1 MELVLKQQKLI
12 DFLTVPRSGCVRAR
26 CWQVFS
32 LYLHMVFP
40 VYLSEF

>member
-12 DFLTVPRSGCVRAR
+12 DFLTVPRSRCVRAR
-26 CWQVFS
+26 CRQVFS
-32 LYLHMVFP
+32 LYLHMVLP